1 MKRIAK
7 ILREPLVHF
16 CIIDAGIFLLF
27 GLTRKPQP
35 YTKNQIVVTPSQTER

>member
-16 CIIDAGIFLLF
+16 CIIDATIFILF
-27 GLTRKPQP
+27 GLTRGLRLHAK
-35 YTKNQIVVTPSQTER
+35 YQIMVTPRPMER